1 MKGIEIISTGAGIPS
16 KVMTND
22 DFAKIVDTNDEWIF
36 TRTGIH
42 ERRFCGENENNLS
55 MAISAARQALERSGV
70 EKEKIGC
77 VVCGTV
83 TPTYASPSTAC
94 LIQKELGLSEDIPVL
109 DINAAC
115 AGFIYG
121 LEVARGLL
129 SAGEREYGIVIG
141 VEELSRVIDMTDRST
156 CVLFGDGAGAA
167 VIKADRSALY
177 ERYLGVKGGL
187 EIYIE
192 GVASGSSTVHMDG
205 RAVFKFAVATIPKVM
220 NAIFEKSGKTMEDV
234 DHCICHQANARIIDH
249 VVKKYKAPEE
259 KFYKNMDHFGN
270 TSAASVPIAMNEL
283 WEQGKIKNGET
294 LMLVGFGGGL
304 TMAGAIIN
312 FKGKDRG
319 AL

>member
-1 MKGIEIISTGAGIPS
+1 MMKGIEIISTGTGLGS

-22 DFAKIVDTNDEWIF
+22 DFSKIVETDDEWIY
-36 TRTGIH
+36 TRTGIRSRH
-42 ERRFCGENENNLS
+42 FCNENENNLS
-55 MAISAARQALERSGV
+55 LATAAAKQALERAGIPREEV
-70 EKEKIGC
+70 GC
-77 VVCGTV
+77 VVCATV

-94 LIQKELGLSEDIPVL
+94 LLQRELDLPGDIPVL

-129 SAGEREYGIVIG
+129 SSGDRPYGIVIG
-141 VEELSRVIDMTDRST
+141 VEELSKVIDMTDRST

-167 VIKADRSALY
+167 VVRADKDLLF
-177 ERYLGVKGGL
+177 EDYLGAKGGL
-187 EIYIE
+187 EIFIE
-192 GVASGSSTVHMDG
+192 GVGSEKSTVHMEG
-205 RAVFKFAVATIPKVM
+205 REVFKFAVSAIPRVM

-270 TSAASVPIAMNEL
+270 TSAASVPIAMNEM
-283 WEQGKIKNGET
+283 WEKGMIKKDET
-294 LMLVGFGGGL
+294 LLLVGFGGGL
-304 TMAGAIIN
+304 TMAGAML
-312 FKGKDRG
+312 KYRG
-319 AL
+319 V

>member
-22 DFAKIVDTNDEWIF
+22 DFAKIVETDDEWIF
-36 TRTGIH
+36 TRTGIR
-42 ERRFCGENENNLS
+42 ERHFCEGDENNLKL
-55 MAISAARQALERSGV
+55 ATDAAKQAFERAGISREEV
-70 EKEKIGC
+70 GC
-77 VVCGTV
+77 VVCATV

-94 LIQKELGLSEDIPVL
+94 LIQKEMGLPEDIPVL

-115 AGFIYG
+115 TGFIYG

-129 SAGEREYGIVIG
+129 SAGDRKYGIVIG
-141 VEELSRVIDMTDRST
+141 VEQLSKVIDMTDRST

-167 VIKADRSALY
+167 VIRAEEGLPYDN
-177 ERYLGVKGGL
+177 YLGVKGGL

-192 GVASGSSTVHMDG
+192 GVGSKSSTVHMDG
-205 RAVFKFAVATIPKVM
+205 KAVFRFAVAAIPKVM

-249 VVKKYKAPEE
+249 VIKKYKAPTE
-259 KFYKNMDHFGN
+259 KFYKNMEHYGN
-270 TSAASVPIAMNEL
+270 TSAASVPTAMNEM
-283 WEQGKIKNGET
+283 WEKGMIKTGDN

-304 TMAGAIIN
+304 TMAGAMLR
-312 FKGKDRG
+312 FKGEEKK
-319 AL
+319 

>member
-42 ERRFCGENENNLS
+42 ERRFCEGDENNLS
-55 MAISAARQALERSGV
+55 LAMSAAKQAFERSGIGAEEV
-70 EKEKIGC
+70 GC
-77 VVCGTV
+77 VVVATV

-94 LIQKELGLSEDIPVL
+94 LIQKELALPEDIPVL

-129 SAGEREYGIVIG
+129 SASDKSYGIVIG
-141 VEELSRVIDMTDRST
+141 VEQLSKVIDMTDRST
-156 CVLFGDGAGAA
+156 CVLFGDGAGAV
-167 VIKADRSALY
+167 VIRADRDLLY

-192 GVASGSSTVHMDG
+192 GVASKSSTVHMDG
-205 RAVFKFAVATIPKVM
+205 REVFKFAVATIPKVM
-220 NAIFEKSGKTMEDV
+220 NSIFEKSGRTMEDV

-249 VVKKYKAPEE
+249 VIKKYKAPVE

-270 TSAASVPIAMNEL
+270 TSAASVPIAMNEM
-283 WEQGKIKNGET
+283 WEKGMLKNNEM

-304 TMAGAIIN
+304 TMAGALLY
-312 FKGKDRG
+312 FRGKEN
-319 AL
+319 AN